1 MESSKFSELASLRR
15 STTQRRVFF
24 CLIRSEKD
32 LSAGGI
38 AKELDLSVNAV
49 NLALFHLHKKGLIR
63 RIRRGY
69 YSYNLGQ
76 LLVAFLSEYLGVRKR
91 RR

>member
-1 MESSKFSELASLRR
+1 MHMESSKLVSLRR
-15 STTQRRVFF
+15 SSTQRRVLF

-32 LSAGGI
+32 LTPDEI

-63 RIRRGY
+63 RTSRGI

-76 LLVAFLSEYLGVRKR
+76 LLVPLLSEYLGVRKR